1 MDARV
6 LMTVEEYL
14 HTQFDGPDREYVDGG
29 VVERNLGE
37 RPHAIVQA
45 ELIYILRS
53 LGKSLGLR
61 VLTEIRIPVSAT
73 RFRVADVAVW
83 RSGPIGQRIPTSLPS
98 SSSRFC
104 RRRIGSSD
112 CSRRFGSTW
121 PTASSG
127 CGSSI
132 QTSAAR

>member
-1 MDARV
+1 
-6 LMTVEEYL
+6 MTVEEYL

-29 VVERNLGE
+29 VVERNMGE
-37 RPHAIVQA
+37 RPHAILQA
-45 ELIYILRS
+45 ELIYLLRS

-61 VLTEIRIPVSAT
+61 VLT
-73 RFRVADVAVW
+73 
-83 RSGPIGQRIPTSLPS
+83 
-98 SSSRFC
+98 
-104 RRRIGSSD
+104 GSSD

-121 PTASSG
+121 ATASSG